1 MMICKACGYESERR
15 FPQTQMGKLC
25 CPKCGAENTEESE
38 AAEQEYV
45 SQSVADYAALLER
58 AVASAAPAGS
68 FQDTSDFTEL
78 DAWGKKNA
86 AFLNQ
91 FTLESI
97 SSALWDGKP
106 VYRPEGWTDEL
117 WKQELQRWMKVRRS
131 KPLDF
136 NLHTMQDHPSI
147 LGFEVLYAAGG
158 VMEFRMKQ
166 KKGFG
171 KLEDRRWHTY
181 FVTCGFIDGDVR
193 PMMDGKKLKP
203 TVFLKAQKIYHYHE

>member
-1 MMICKACGYESERR
+1 MMICKACGYESERC

-25 CPKCGAENTEESE
+25 CPKCGAENTAES
-38 AAEQEYV
+38 AVAEQKYV

-58 AVASAAPAGS
+58 AVANAAPAVS

-91 FTLESI
+91 FTLASI
-97 SSALWDGKP
+97 SSALWNGNP
-106 VYRPEGWTDEL
+106 VYRPEGMTDEL
-117 WKQELQRWMKVRRS
+117 WKQELLRRMKVRRS
-131 KPLDF
+131 KPLEF
-136 NLHTMQDHPSI
+136 NLHTMEDNPSI

-171 KLEDRRWHTY
+171 KLEDRCWHTY
-181 FVTCGFIDGDVR
+181 CVDCGFINGDVR

-203 TVFLKAQKIYHYHE
+203 TALLKVQKVYRYKE